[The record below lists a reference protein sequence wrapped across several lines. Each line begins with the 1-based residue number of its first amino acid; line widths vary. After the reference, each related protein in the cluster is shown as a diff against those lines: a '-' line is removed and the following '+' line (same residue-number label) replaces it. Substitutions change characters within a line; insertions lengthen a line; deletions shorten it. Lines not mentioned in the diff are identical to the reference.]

1 MGELDLSP
9 PQMVIRL
16 LMGFISARAIY
27 TAAKLRLVDQI
38 DHAGSTADDLSTLLG
53 ADRSGLD
60 RLLRSLTGVGVLRGD
75 SKGRYFSTEIG
86 ETLRANSRLR
96 YATTLFMFTSSS
108 TGCSNAFLIACA
120 TASPSSKTRLVR
132 RFSLIFSS
140 TRIKRPFS
148 MEAWQIAGALRRR
161 RSWMPT
167 ALVGANA
174 SQIWEEATAPSC
186 RPLSQHTP
194 SVSGVLLERAPAIE
208 AARRGQG
215 GPLPRCELIEGDYFK
230 SVPAGVDLYI
240 FKRVLFDHSDNEVIK
255 ILGNC
260 RAAMRPRS
268 RVLIIEGLA
277 GPMNEPSLAHLMD
290 LTFLLVTTG
299 QMRTRE
305 AYDEL
310 LRKAGTPLGAVP
322 ANTLRRLRA
331 RGRFAVVW
339 LQ

>member
-9 PQMVIRL
+9 PQMMIRL

-27 TAAKLRLVDQI
+27 TAAKLGLIDQI
-38 DHAGSTADDLSTLLG
+38 SNAGSTTDDLSARLG

-75 SKGRYFSTEIG
+75 RTGRYFLTEIG
-86 ETLRANSRLR
+86 ETLRANSPRSIRDYAIYVHEFLYGLFERLPNSVR
-96 YATTLFMFTSSS
+96 DGKPVVEEALGASLFTYLQQHKDKAALFHAGLANRGRIEAPAILDAYSF
-108 TGCSNAFLIACA
+108 GQCERVADLGGGNGAFLSAIV
-120 TASPSSKTRLVR
+120 TSHP
-132 RFSLIFSS
+132 
-140 TRIKRPFS
+140 
-148 MEAWQIAGALRRR
+148 G
-161 RSWMPT
+161 
-167 ALVGANA
+167 
-174 SQIWEEATAPSC
+174 
-186 RPLSQHTP
+186 
-194 SVSGVLLERAPAIE
+194 VSGVLLDRAPAIE

-215 GPLPRCELIEGDYFK
+215 GPLPRCELIEGDYFE

-240 FKRVLFDHSDNEVIK
+240 FKRVLFDHSDDEVIK

-260 RAAMRPRS
+260 RAAMRPSS

-310 LRKAGTPLGAVP
+310 LREAGLRLEQCLPTRSDVCVLEAV
-322 ANTLRRLRA
+322 LL
-331 RGRFAVVW
+331 
-339 LQ
+339 